1 MRNAVKELRASS
13 ALAEPGNT
21 RVLITG
27 AAGFGGSGLVK
38 ALLARGYEVTGLDIV
53 APLHAESLRTE
64 MSHPAFRYVWK
75 SIQDIRPEDVAGHS
89 AVVHM
94 AAQADVPLGFDSPRY
109 TFMQNVDGTI
119 SVLEAV
125 RHAGCV
131 SRFIYAGSGNEVGRP
146 LYLPIDEAH
155 PLTPHNPYSFSKAAA
170 EMAVWAWR
178 RAFGIPAT
186 VMSNGTVV
194 GPNMRREIFIF
205 KWLWNALHG
214 EPIVVEG
221 GEQTRDITYVDDV
234 VQAWMLAIAAPE
246 EMVVGRKF
254 QVSYGEEHSVADL
267 AGMCLEI
274 ARTDVPIQ
282 YEDYRPGEKGQRE
295 SFSIERARREL
306 GYAPK
311 VPPRE
316 AISLT
321 AQWVRSLL

>member
-1 MRNAVKELRASS
+1 MNSEFVDA
-13 ALAEPGNT
+13 
-21 RVLITG
+21 RVLVTG

-38 ALLARGYEVTGLDIV
+38 ALLARGHSVTGLDIV
-53 APLHAESLRTE
+53 APLHADSLRAE

-75 SIQDIRPEDVAGHS
+75 STQDIRPEDISGHS
-89 AVVHM
+89 TIVHM

-119 SVLEAV
+119 SVLEAM
-125 RHAGCV
+125 RHADCV
-131 SRFIYAGSGNEVGRP
+131 SRLVYAGSGNEVGRP

-155 PLTPHNPYSFSKAAA
+155 PLTPHNPYAFSKAAA
-170 EMAVWAWR
+170 EMAVWAWH
-178 RAFGIPAT
+178 RAYGIPAT

-221 GEQTRDITYVDDV
+221 GKQTRDITYVDDV
-234 VQAWMLAIAAPE
+234 VQAWLLAITAPAE
-246 EMVVGRKF
+246 VVVGRKF
-254 QVSYGEEHSVADL
+254 QVSYGEEHTVAEL

-274 ARTDVPIQ
+274 ARADVPIR
-282 YEDYRPGEKGQRE
+282 YGDYRPGEKGQRE
-295 SFSIERARREL
+295 DFSIERARREL
-306 GYAPK
+306 GYVPK

-316 AISLT
+316 AIALT

>member
-1 MRNAVKELRASS
+1 MNAKSGDA
-13 ALAEPGNT
+13 
-21 RVLITG
+21 RVLVTG

-38 ALLARGYEVTGLDIV
+38 ALLARGYAVTGLDIV
-53 APLHAESLRTE
+53 GPLHADSLRVE

-75 SIQDIRPEDVAGHS
+75 SIQDIRPEDVSGHS
-89 AVVHM
+89 TVVHM

-125 RHAGCV
+125 RHADCV
-131 SRFIYAGSGNEVGRP
+131 SRLLYAGSGNEVGRP

-155 PLTPHNPYSFSKAAA
+155 PLTPHNPYAFSKAAA
-170 EMAVWAWR
+170 EMAVWAWH
-178 RAFGIPAT
+178 RAYGIPAT

-221 GEQTRDITYVDDV
+221 GKQTRDITYVDDV
-234 VQAWMLAIAAPE
+234 VNAWILAITAPE
-246 EMVVGRKF
+246 EVVAGRKF
-254 QVSYGEEHSVADL
+254 QVSYGEEHTVAEL

-274 ARTDVPIQ
+274 ARTDVSIR
-282 YEDYRPGEKGQRE
+282 YTDYRPGEMGQRE
-295 SFSIERARREL
+295 AFSIERARREL

-316 AISLT
+316 SIALT
-321 AQWVRSLL
+321 AQWVRSLV

>member
-1 MRNAVKELRASS
+1 M
-13 ALAEPGNT
+13 
-21 RVLITG
+21 
-27 AAGFGGSGLVK
+27 
-38 ALLARGYEVTGLDIV
+38 ARGHEVTGLDIV
-53 APLHAESLRTE
+53 APLHADSLRDE
-64 MSHPAFRYVWK
+64 MSHPAFSYVWK

-89 AVVHM
+89 TVVHM
-94 AAQADVPLGFDSPRY
+94 AAQADVPLGFGLAPTHFHAERRR
-109 TFMQNVDGTI
+109 TI

-125 RHAGCV
+125 RHADCV

-146 LYLPIDEAH
+146 LYLPIDESH

-170 EMAVWAWR
+170 EMAVWAWH
-178 RAFGIPAT
+178 RAYGIPAT

-221 GEQTRDITYVDDV
+221 GKQTRDITYVDDV
-234 VQAWMLAIAAPE
+234 VKAWLLAITAPE
-246 EMVVGRKF
+246 EAVVGRKF
-254 QVSYGEEHSVADL
+254 QVSYGEEHTVAEL

-274 ARTDVPIQ
+274 ARADVPIQ
-282 YEDYRPGEKGQRE
+282 CEDYRPGEEGQRE
-295 SFSIERARREL
+295 AFSIERARREL

-316 AISLT
+316 AIALT
-321 AQWVRSLL
+321 AQWVRRLL